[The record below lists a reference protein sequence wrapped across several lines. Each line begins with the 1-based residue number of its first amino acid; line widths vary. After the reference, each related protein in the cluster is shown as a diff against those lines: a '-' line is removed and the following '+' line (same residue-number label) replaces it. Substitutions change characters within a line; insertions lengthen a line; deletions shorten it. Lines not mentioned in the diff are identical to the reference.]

1 MAIRTFKEILE
12 NKGYRIDSNDR
23 QIFENGSIESFF
35 GLSESD
41 AIEFIVYDSNDNQLP
56 QRNYG
61 QVRYIPLTIQNIGDY
76 FLIAEGTL
84 FQKYQFPN
92 EYFIDVERLLKEAG
106 YTSGTFKAQI
116 TLLNKRIGSESNLN
130 KLWISEISPSRTEI
144 RLLPNSKGIDIYS
157 DLNERF
163 KLLITDG
170 DFREDVAKSAISFV
184 EQITVNSISTFL
196 KAKYSDVWFNK
207 FRSEY
212 KIENFDVFCT
222 NIHNKF
228 LEACINEFTGRIS
241 DIGDINYG
249 KHKNIKQ
256 SVTLK
261 KTDVKII
268 VENILVSVLNKYLM
282 YPDVKYGSTTLQTLE
297 SLDTANAILQSKQSD
312 LQVDTS
318 SPSINKVVKKSVTQ
332 TNENLTLEKAIIEEL
347 PKEVETPP
355 VVVQPVGYRGGG
367 GYSGGSYDYAGSY
380 RNSSIAGGNRDMYD
394 RENLR

>member
-1 MAIRTFKEILE
+1 MAIKTFKEILE

-35 GLSESD
+35 GLSEND
-41 AIEFIVYDSNDNQLP
+41 VIEFIVYDSNDNQLP

-61 QVRYIPLTIQNIGDY
+61 QIRYIPLTIQNIGDY

-92 EYFIDVERLLKEAG
+92 EYFIDAERLLKEAG
-106 YTSGTFKAQI
+106 YTNGTFKTQI
-116 TLLNKRIGSESNLN
+116 TLLNKRVGSASNLD

-144 RLLPNSKGIDIYS
+144 RLLPNTKGISIYP
-157 DLNERF
+157 DLKERF
-163 KLLITDG
+163 KLLVSDG
-170 DFREDVAKSAISFV
+170 NFREDVAKSAISFV
-184 EQITVNSISTFL
+184 EKITPNSISSYL
-196 KAKYSDVWFNK
+196 KAKYSDVWFDK

-228 LEACINEFTGRIS
+228 LQACINEFTGRIS

-256 SVTLK
+256 SISLK
-261 KTDVKII
+261 RTDVKII
-268 VENILVSVLNKYLM
+268 VEHILVSVLNKYLM

-297 SLDTANAILQSKQSD
+297 SVDTANAILQSKQSD
-312 LQVDTS
+312 LQIDTS

-332 TNENLTLEKAIIEEL
+332 TTENLTLEKAILEEL
-347 PKEVETPP
+347 PKELPTPP
-355 VVVQPVGYRGGG
+355 IVQPVGYRGGG

-380 RNSSIAGGNRDMYD
+380 RNNGIET
-394 RENLR
+394 RERERQNLR

>member
-1 MAIRTFKEILE
+1 MAIKTFKEILE

-92 EYFIDVERLLKEAG
+92 EYFIDAERLLKEAG
-106 YTSGTFKAQI
+106 YTNGTFKTQI
-116 TLLNKRIGSESNLN
+116 TLLNKRVGSSDNLN

-157 DLNERF
+157 DLSERF
-163 KLLITDG
+163 KLLISDG
-170 DFREDVAKSAISFV
+170 NFREDVAKSAISFV
-184 EQITVNSISTFL
+184 EQITANSISSFL

-212 KIENFDVFCT
+212 KIENFDIFCT

-228 LEACINEFTGRIS
+228 LEACINEFTGRVS

-256 SVTLK
+256 SVSLK

-268 VENILVSVLNKYLM
+268 VEHILVSVLNKYLM
-282 YPDVKYGSTTLQTLE
+282 YPDVKYGSTTLQTLQ
-297 SLDTANAILQSKQSD
+297 SVDTANAILQSKQSD
-312 LQVDTS
+312 LQIDTS

-332 TNENLTLEKAIIEEL
+332 TNENLTLEKAIVEEL
-347 PKEVETPP
+347 PKELPTPRI
-355 VVVQPVGYRGGG
+355 VQPIGYRGGG
-367 GYSGGSYDYAGSY
+367 GYSGGRYDYADGSY
-380 RNSSIAGGNRDMYD
+380 RNNGIEPREME